1 MTLPRFGSHPWKLP
15 AVSGVALAVSYFSYS
30 LPILNFVAL
39 VPLLAWIDANLEGD
53 WKRWRRGGAVFG
65 LTVNVLILHWMVSM
79 LWISSF
85 GLGAWFGLA
94 AIFGTATT
102 CVVMA
107 LAWARRATGWSF
119 ALLLPAFW
127 LPVEWVQ
134 AQGDLRMTA
143 QQLGHTLAGAP
154 FLVQFVDLTGPYGA
168 GLFVLV
174 TNALIYEA
182 WRTRRRGAWLALA
195 AMWIAVLGYDAW
207 AWNRTFGSGETLR
220 VAFVQP
226 NIPLATKM
234 DSGTDEA
241 QGRIL
246 DRLTRRAGT
255 SVPDLIVWPETA
267 RPLAVYHDPTR
278 PQTYAMPE
286 VQRLAREFGATILV
300 GVEYVRFETE
310 RDYKVWNAVMVVH
323 PDGTLD
329 PAWTAKV
336 YLVPFVEGV
345 PFRPILGPIL
355 EGKQGALRWIA
366 GGFTPG
372 PRGVVLPAA
381 GTKVGATVCFEELY
395 FDLNREL
402 RNAGARLQVIATN
415 HAWFRRTLFQRYAA
429 NTVRMRA
436 IENRSAFVRAAN
448 TGISGFVDPH
458 GRFLEET
465 ALFEED
471 LRVLDLPLAGAPTVY
486 DRIGDVVAYLAI
498 ALGAVVVVVAR
509 RRTRRE
515 PPPSESP
522 VVDPVPGAGPEAN
535 GPGDG
540 PGGDGGGARGAPP
553 GDGHVDPG
561 APGGAPRAEV

>member
-1 MTLPRFGSHPWKLP
+1 MLSRWAGHPWRLP
-15 AVSGVALAVSYFSYS
+15 AVAGVALAVSYFSDA
-30 LPILNFVAL
+30 LPVVNFVAL
-39 VPLLAWIDANLEGD
+39 VPLLAWIDANLDGD
-53 WKRWRRGGAVFG
+53 WRRWRRGGAVFG

-79 LWISSF
+79 LWVSPF

-94 AIFGTATT
+94 AIFGAATT

-119 ALLLPAFW
+119 AVLLPALW
-127 LPVEWVQ
+127 IPVEWLQ
-134 AQGDLRMTA
+134 GQGDLRMTA

-154 FLVQFVDLTGPYGA
+154 FLVQFVDVTGPYGA
-168 GLFVLV
+168 GLLVLL
-174 TNALIYEA
+174 TNALVYET
-182 WRTRRRGAWLALA
+182 WRTRRKAIALTLAGV
-195 AMWIAVLGYDAW
+195 WVAVLGYDTW
-207 AWNRTFGSGETLR
+207 AWNRAFASGETLR

-226 NIPLATKM
+226 NVSLLTKM
-234 DSGTDEA
+234 DSSTDD
-241 QGRIL
+241 QQNRIL
-246 DRLTRRAGT
+246 DRLTRAAGRQ
-255 SVPDLIVWPETA
+255 VPDLIVWPETA
-267 RPLAVYHDPTR
+267 RPLALYHDPKR
-278 PQTYAMPE
+278 PQTFAMPE
-286 VQRLAREFGATILV
+286 VERLAKEFGTTILV

-329 PAWTAKV
+329 PTWTAKT
-336 YLVPFVEGV
+336 YLVPFVEGI

-355 EGKQGALRWIA
+355 EGKKGALRWLA

-372 PRGVVLPAA
+372 ARGVVLPAA
-381 GTKVGATVCFEELY
+381 GTKVGATICFEELY

-436 IENRSAFVRAAN
+436 IENRSSFVRAAN

-458 GRFLEET
+458 GRFFEET

-471 LRVLDLPLAGAPTVY
+471 LRVLDLPLAGDPTLY
-486 DRIGDVVAYLAI
+486 DRIGDVAAYLAI
-498 ALGAVVVVVAR
+498 ALGAVVLVVSR

-515 PPPSESP
+515 PPPPPAP
-522 VVDPVPGAGPEAN
+522 VVDPVPGPGPEAD